1 MEKTVRLFSGGFFI
15 LQKPPTGNILIFMAS
30 IWMDSEMQKYVS
42 ALKTLG
48 DDLLPEAVATAL
60 NAPASA
66 IEKESRR
73 NAKKRLIIRSA
84 YTTNSL
90 KQDRHA
96 RGRDIS
102 RMFSRV
108 GSNSDYLWKHDT
120 GNTEQA
126 KKSRIPIPTL
136 TARGGNVRSRISRRY
151 AMNTIGNVDGTGGKF
166 FLGKPRGG
174 GRNASFPVGIYE
186 RTGKNTRIKL
196 IRNLSQ
202 SSVTIPAT
210 NFYTDAEK
218 RYGTDEYIR
227 NKFIT
232 TAEKLID
239 QKLGRLK

>member
-1 MEKTVRLFSGGFFI
+1 
-15 LQKPPTGNILIFMAS
+15 MAS
-30 IWMDSEMQKYVS
+30 IWMDSEMQKYAS

-60 NAPASA
+60 NAPANA

-84 YTTNSL
+84 YSTNSL

-108 GSNSDYLWKHDT
+108 GSTSDYLWKHDA
-120 GNTEQA
+120 GHTERA
-126 KKSRIPIPTL
+126 NKSRIPIPTL
-136 TARGGNVRSRISRRY
+136 AARGGSTKNRISRRY
-151 AMNTIGNVDGTGGKF
+151 AMNTIGNVDGKGGKF

-174 GRNASFPVGIYE
+174 GRNSSLPVGIYE
-186 RTGKNTRIKL
+186 RTNKNHRIKL

-202 SSVTIPAT
+202 SSVKIPAT
-210 NFYTDAEK
+210 NFYSDAEK
-218 RYGTDEYIR
+218 KYGTDEYIR
-227 NKFIT
+227 AKFIA